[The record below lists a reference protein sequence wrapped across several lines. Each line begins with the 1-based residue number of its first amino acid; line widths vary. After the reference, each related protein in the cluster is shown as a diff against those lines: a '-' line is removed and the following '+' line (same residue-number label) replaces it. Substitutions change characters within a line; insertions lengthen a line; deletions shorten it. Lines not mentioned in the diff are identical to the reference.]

1 MTTEK
6 PRTVGLFG
14 AGRMGLPIIGHLVN
28 KGFSVLVYDVDA
40 SKEAAATERGAR
52 FSTDRNAVARE
63 SDTLLIC
70 VGYEEQL
77 NEMML
82 GDTSLLDELPQN
94 ALVAVLSTVSPD
106 GMQALA
112 EAAAKRGVDVVD
124 APVCRGRF
132 AADAGEL
139 LTLLGGTEAATGRF
153 TEVAA
158 AYSSDIVRLGDVG
171 SGQVGKAVNNLILW
185 ACLVGDH
192 EALALAHRHNLDIDV
207 LRRALSISS
216 ATNGALTDWNQQ
228 SMAWAEDDL
237 KIISEMAV
245 KAGISLPQAA
255 LNREICRVLK
265 PRRYDLEKYG
275 L

>member
-6 PRTVGLFG
+6 TSTVGVFG
-14 AGRMGLPIIGHLVN
+14 AGRMGLPIVGHLVK
-28 KGFSVLVYDVDA
+28 KGFDALVFDVDA
-40 SKEAAATERGAR
+40 SKEAAVTERGAR
-52 FSTDRNAVARE
+52 FSADRNLVGRV
-63 SDTLLIC
+63 SDTLLVC

-77 NEMML
+77 NDMMY
-82 GDTSLLDELPQN
+82 GPGNVLDELREG
-94 ALVAVLSTVSPD
+94 ALIAVLSTVSPD
-106 GMQALA
+106 GMKALA

-139 LTLLGGTEAATGRF
+139 LTLLGGTEEATTRF
-153 TEVAA
+153 SEVAS
-158 AYSSDIVRLGDVG
+158 AYASDIVRLGDIG
-171 SGQVGKAVNNLILW
+171 CGQVGKAVNNLILW

-192 EALALAHRHNLDIDV
+192 EALALAHRHDVDIDL
-207 LRRALSISS
+207 LRQALSMSS
-216 ATNGALTDWNQQ
+216 ANNGALGNWNQQ

-245 KAGISLPQAA
+245 NVGISLPQAA

-265 PRRYDLEKYG
+265 PRRYDLDKYG